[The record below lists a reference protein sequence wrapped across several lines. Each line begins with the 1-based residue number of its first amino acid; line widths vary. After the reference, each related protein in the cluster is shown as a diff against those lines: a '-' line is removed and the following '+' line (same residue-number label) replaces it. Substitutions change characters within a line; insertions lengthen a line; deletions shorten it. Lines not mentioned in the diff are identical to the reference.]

1 MDTGEEERK
10 RVVVESSDY
19 GLELGGGEG
28 VSVAV
33 GELVEACEYSL
44 FQVSRGVLGSE
55 RGSSGVGHFRWS

>member
-1 MDTGEEERK
+1 M
-10 RVVVESSDY
+10 VESSGY

-55 RGSSGVGHFRWS
+55 RGSSGVGHCRWS